1 MGIERGLGDRERAG
15 FCLGLVAL
23 RGCGDLFVLAVGV
36 YGLDGPAWNGR
47 SVARKARGWEGEGII
62 CFGVEG
68 LVIGALRIPVMSG
81 SIKSSRGEHTCH

>member
-36 YGLDGPAWNGR
+36 YGLDGPGLER
-47 SVARKARGWEGEGII
+47 PVRG
-62 CFGVEG
+62 
-68 LVIGALRIPVMSG
+68 
-81 SIKSSRGEHTCH
+81 